1 VATATLVNRDIEVGR
16 QIVGALTRAS
26 IPVTVYLWAF
36 LPEQEEW
43 QFIVATPLVDSK
55 GPLQAY
61 KEVNRALQ
69 REGLLPAKW
78 IFLKSPH
85 DPVLKS
91 LEKASRA
98 VPEETYRVVNEQIG
112 STFVEDAYLYVGSI
126 HVVRSEN
133 SKETVPGK
141 YSVIYAPY
149 SGPGGAVPSV
159 KLNGLGA
166 LIEFL
171 GEKLRV
177 DPSAVEV
184 ALKELAIK
192 GSTSIP
198 NVQLRTQELRRLG
211 LA

>member
-16 QIVGALTRAS
+16 QIVGALTRAN
-26 IPVTVYLWAF
+26 IPVAVYLWAF

-43 QFIVATPLVDSK
+43 QFIIATPLVDSK

-61 KEVNRALQ
+61 REVNKALQ
-69 REGLLPAKW
+69 REGVFPAKW
-78 IFLKSPH
+78 IFLKSPS

-98 VPEETYRVVNEQIG
+98 VPEEAYRVVNEQIG
-112 STFVEDAYLYVGSI
+112 RNFVEDAYLYVGSI
-126 HVVRSEN
+126 HVVRYEN
-133 SKETVPGK
+133 SKEADSGK

-159 KLNGLGA
+159 KLNSLEA
-166 LIEFL
+166 LTEFL
-171 GEKLRV
+171 VERLRI
-177 DPSAVEV
+177 DPSAIEV
-184 ALKELAIK
+184 ALKELAHN
-192 GSTSIP
+192 GSASIP
-198 NVQLRTQELRRLG
+198 NVQLRTHELRRLG